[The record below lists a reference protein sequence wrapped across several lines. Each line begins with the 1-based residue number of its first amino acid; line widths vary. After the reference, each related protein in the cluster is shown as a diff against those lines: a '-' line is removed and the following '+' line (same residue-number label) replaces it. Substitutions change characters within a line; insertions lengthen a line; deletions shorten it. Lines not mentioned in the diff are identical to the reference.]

1 MQVPSPT
8 NSVPWDKV
16 HWPKPFLITGPGT
29 VLLIPEQWA
38 SSVPCQCA
46 ELFRQVSDT
55 PLQKPGVTSP
65 SCFYGACVP
74 QTLLIHSV
82 SGGSP
87 QAVLH
92 GVHVFPEAVSV
103 WGCKIAVHLI
113 CPVSGV
119 MYPTIPVTLRQESFP
134 HQWSEGKQI
143 KHRGLIKQRTR
154 HPKAKRLYSH
164 YKSCKIPESK
174 SCSVVSDSL

>member
-87 QAVLH
+87 QAVVH

-143 KHRGLIKQRTR
+143 KHRGRG
-154 HPKAKRLYSH
+154 
-164 YKSCKIPESK
+164 
-174 SCSVVSDSL
+174 